1 MQSVLYEKLA
11 QETPEE
17 QAILAGNQAVNKKM
31 YTDMTSDFVVQ
42 SDKFLK
48 DELIMIRKHPR
59 FIDFPKH
66 THDFIEM
73 NYVFRGQFRQQV
85 ADQKIHL
92 KQGDI
97 LLLNQHI
104 EHELAACGRED
115 IVINFIIHPAFFD
128 YILSNFSSGFIQ
140 NQMVQFLMN
149 SMFNYD
155 QYAQFL
161 YYPVSGSARI
171 QEIMEQLLIEMM
183 NDSIL
188 AKSKIKF
195 LMGLLI
201 LELAEQQHQSQQN
214 ATQAA
219 EHAFVA
225 EVFRYIENHYKTAS
239 LQMLAAQYKQS
250 SYWASKRIKTLT
262 NANFKDLV
270 QEKRLLVAKNL
281 LMYSDLSIQAIAEE
295 VGYENISYFYRLF
308 KKKFNQTPKVF
319 KQQIRKE
326 EI

>member
-1 MQSVLYEKLA
+1 MRSVLLEKLL

-17 QAILAGNQAVNKKM
+17 EAILAGNQAVNKQI

-66 THDFIEM
+66 SHDFIEM
-73 NYVFRGQFRQQV
+73 NYVFHGQFQQKV
-85 ADQKIHL
+85 AEQPIHL
-92 KQGDI
+92 RQGDI
-97 LLLNQHI
+97 LLLNQYI
-104 EHELAACGRED
+104 EHELKACSHDD

-128 YILSNFSSGFIQ
+128 YILSTFSSGFIQ
-140 NQMVQFLMN
+140 NQMVSFLMN

-155 QYAQFL
+155 QHAQFL
-161 YYPVSGSARI
+161 YYPVSDSSRI
-171 QEIMEQLLIEMM
+171 QGLMEQLLTEMM
-183 NDSIL
+183 NETLL

-201 LELAEQQHQSQQN
+201 LELAEQQQSYQVAKQ
-214 ATQAA
+214 ATA
-219 EHAFVA
+219 HAFVA
-225 EVFRYIENHYKTAS
+225 EVFRYIENNYKNAS
-239 LQMLAAQYKQS
+239 LQNLADQYNQT
-250 SYWASKRIKTLT
+250 SYWVSKEIKKLT
-262 NANFKDLV
+262 NHNFKDLV

-281 LMYSDLSIQAIAEE
+281 LMYSDLSVQAIAEE

-308 KKKFNQTPKVF
+308 KRKYHQTPKDF
-319 KQQIRKE
+319 KQQLHGE
-326 EI
+326 HN